1 MLHIGVLQFHLAIP
15 YAASLKDKRS
25 VVKGLK
31 DRIRRHYNVSIAE
44 VDDLDIW
51 NLATLGA
58 VMAGSDVAYINSAMD
73 KLIDTLEGLR
83 DATLEDHQLEIIC
96 PPS

>member
-1 MLHIGVLQFHLAIP
+1 MLHIGVLQFSLAIP

-31 DRIRRHYNVSIAE
+31 DRLKRHYNISLSEI
-44 VDDLDIW
+44 DDLDTW
-51 NLATLGA
+51 NYATLGA

-73 KLIDTLEGLR
+73 KLINTLEELR
-83 DATLEDHQLEIIC
+83 DATLEAHQLEIIS